1 MKIEI
6 DTQTITLVESELLI
20 NLLKQL
26 KEKTPDDDEVTID
39 DAASQELTEEEVLN
53 IVHKMHKYAL
63 NLKFDQSFKAIE
75 LYRTAIG
82 GKWIALP
89 PSTRKAIGRQFK
101 KVANEHWD
109 SQNDGATVIEFK
121 ERNIQNTAIYQVV
134 QKEPL

>member
-6 DTQTITLVESELLI
+6 DTQTITLAESQFLIKLLS
-20 NLLKQL
+20 QL
-26 KEKTPDDDEVTID
+26 KEKTSDDEEVTID
-39 DAASQELTEEEVLN
+39 DAAVQELTEDEVLD

-63 NLKFDQSFKAIE
+63 GLKLEQSFKAIE
-75 LYRTAIG
+75 LYRTATG
-82 GKWIALP
+82 GKWVALP

-109 SQNDGATVIEFK
+109 SQDDGAVVIEFK